1 MGLLFLSPSLFFS
14 FWVKIMEYKV
24 YVNGA
29 KKEGKKT
36 CEGRLGKGSIG
47 YSARVAVSQL
57 IKKGREEAAEGMS
70 SPFMLMGPARGK
82 RYGT

>member
-1 MGLLFLSPSLFFS
+1 
-14 FWVKIMEYKV
+14 MEQRKR
-24 YVNGA
+24 
-29 KKEGKKT
+29 KKKT

-47 YSARVAVSQL
+47 YAARVAVSQL
-57 IKKGREEAAEGMS
+57 IKNGRREAAEGMS

>member
-1 MGLLFLSPSLFFS
+1 
-14 FWVKIMEYKV
+14 VKIMEYQV

-29 KKEGKKT
+29 KKEEEKKKKT
-36 CEGRLGKGSIG
+36 CEGRPGKGCIG
-47 YSARVAVSQL
+47 YSVRVAVSQL
-57 IKKGREEAAEGMS
+57 IKNGREEAADGMS